1 MNPLLDQALIKNSHP
16 QFSEINNADFQPA
29 FEHWIAIG
37 RKEVD
42 AIVDLPTPADF
53 ENTIVAL
60 EFAGK
65 GLDRVTSIFFN
76 LNSAETNDEMQ
87 KIAQEVAPLLSEF
100 TNDILLNESLFK
112 RVKEV
117 HENVDRSELNA
128 EQRILLD
135 KTYKGFV
142 RNGAL
147 LNDEDKQRLRE
158 IDVALSKW
166 SLTFGENIL
175 AETNAYELVIEDEKD
190 LHGLPDFAKEQAA
203 ETAKEKGKEGKWVI
217 TLDYPSYVPFM
228 TYAENRSLRKELS
241 LAFGARAF
249 QGNDKDNR
257 HVVKKIVQL
266 RQERAE
272 LLGYK
277 THAHYV
283 LEERMAESPEKVM
296 HFLEEI
302 GKYGKAGA
310 AKDIEKLV
318 EFAEKHDGLTDLQRW
333 DFAYYSEKLK
343 KEAFE
348 IDDELIKPYF
358 SLDKVVAGGFETA
371 KKLYGISFKENK
383 KITVYHPDVKAF
395 NVTDESGQDLATF
408 YTDFFPRPGK
418 RDGAW
423 MTLYAGQYTAKNT
436 NYRPLVSIVCNFSKP
451 GKKQP
456 SLLTFNEVTTF
467 FHEFGHAL
475 HGILSQC
482 TFESLSG
489 PNVFW
494 DFVELPSQILENWC
508 YEKEC
513 LDLFATHYQTG
524 ETIPESLVDRIV
536 ASANFM
542 EGYQTMRQLS
552 FGMLDMAWHGKDN
565 RTVEDVAAFEE
576 KVMSPFHLLPP
587 LPETNMSCSFSHI
600 FQGGY
605 SAGYYSYKWA
615 EVLDADAFDYFKSK
629 GIFDSEVATAFRKH
643 ILEAGGSEHPM
654 VLYKKFRGQAP
665 EVKPL
670 LKRAGLLLED

>member
-1 MNPLLDQALIKNSHP
+1 MNPLLDQALIQNTPP

-29 FEHWIAIG
+29 FEHWIAVG

-42 AIVDLPTPADF
+42 AIVDLPAPADF
-53 ENTIVAL
+53 ENTFVAL

-65 GLDRVTSIFFN
+65 GLDRVASIFFN

-87 KIAQEVAPLLSEF
+87 KIAQEVSPLLSEF
-100 TNDILLNESLFK
+100 SNDILLNESLFK

-117 HENVDRSELNA
+117 HENVDHSALNA
-128 EQRILLD
+128 EQRMLLD

-147 LNDEDKQRLRE
+147 LNDEDKQKLRK

-190 LHGLPDFAKEQAA
+190 LYGLPDFAKEQAA

-249 QGNDKDNR
+249 QGNDKDNQS
-257 HVVKKIVQL
+257 VVKKIVQL

-272 LLGYK
+272 LLGYN

-283 LEERMAESPEKVM
+283 LEERMAESPEKVI

-302 GKYGKAGA
+302 GEYGKPGA

-371 KKLYGISFKENK
+371 KKLYGISFQENK
-383 KITVYHPDVKAF
+383 DITVYHPDVKAYD
-395 NVTDESGQDLATF
+395 VRDESGQDLATF

-423 MTLYAGQYTAKNT
+423 MTLYAGQYIAKNT

-489 PNVFW
+489 PNVYW

-513 LDLFATHYQTG
+513 LDLFATHYETG
-524 ETIPESLVDRIV
+524 EAIPESLVNRII

-552 FGMLDMAWHGKDN
+552 FGMLDMAWHGQDN
-565 RTVEDVAAFEE
+565 REVKDVAAFENE
-576 KVMSPFHLLPP
+576 VMSPFYLLPP
-587 LPETNMSCSFSHI
+587 LPNTNMSCAFSHI

-629 GIFDSEVATAFRKH
+629 GIFDAEVATAFRKH

-654 VLYKKFRGQAP
+654 TLYKKFRGQAP
-665 EVKPL
+665 DVKPL
-670 LKRAGLLLED
+670 LKRAGLLHAD

>member
-1 MNPLLDQALIKNSHP
+1 MNVLLDKALIQNTPP
-16 QFSEINNADFQPA
+16 QFSNIKNEDFQPA
-29 FEHWIAIG
+29 FEHWMVEG
-37 RKEVD
+37 KEEID
-42 AIVDLPTPADF
+42 AIVQLPTPPNF
-53 ENTIVAL
+53 SNTIEAL
-60 EFAGK
+60 EYAGK
-65 GLDRVTSIFFN
+65 GLDRVASIFFN
-76 LNSAETNDEMQ
+76 LNSAETNDEIQ
-87 KIAQEVAPLLSEF
+87 EIAQQVSPLLTEF
-100 TNDILLNESLFK
+100 SNNILLNEDLFS

-117 HENVDRSELNA
+117 YDNIDRSALSA
-128 EQRILLD
+128 EQRMLLD

-147 LNDEDKQRLRE
+147 LNEADKKKLRQ
-158 IDVALSKW
+158 IDVELAKW
-166 SLTFGENIL
+166 SLTFGENVL
-175 AETNAYELVIEDEKD
+175 AETNAFELIIEDEND
-190 LHGLPDFAKEQAA
+190 LKGLPDFAKEQAA
-203 ETAKEKGKEGKWVI
+203 ETATEKGKEGKWII

-228 TYAENRSLRKELS
+228 TYADNRTLRKELS

-249 QGNDKDNR
+249 QENDRDNR
-257 HVVKKIVQL
+257 EVVKKIVQL
-266 RQERAE
+266 RQERAK

-283 LEERMAESPEKVM
+283 LEERMAASPDKVM

-302 GKYGKAGA
+302 GEYGKPGA

-318 EFAEKHDGLTDLQRW
+318 AFAEKHDGLTDLQRW
-333 DFAYYSEKLK
+333 DFAYYAEKLK

-358 SLDKVVAGGFETA
+358 SLDSVVQGGFDTA
-371 KKLYGISFKENK
+371 QKLYGITFQENK
-383 KITVYHPDVKAF
+383 NIPVYHPDVK
-395 NVTDESGQDLATF
+395 VYDVIDEDGEPLATF
-408 YTDFFPRPGK
+408 YTDFFPRSGK
-418 RDGAW
+418 RAGAW
-423 MTLYAGQYTAKNT
+423 MTLYAGQYQSKDT

-482 TFESLSG
+482 KYESLSG
-489 PNVFW
+489 PNVYW
-494 DFVELPSQILENWC
+494 DFVELPSQLLENWC

-513 LDLFATHYQTG
+513 LDLFAKHYETG
-524 ETIPESLVDRIV
+524 ENIPESLVNRIIK
-536 ASANFM
+536 SANFM

-552 FGMLDMAWHGKDN
+552 FGMLDMAWHGREN
-565 RTVEDVAAFEE
+565 NEVSDVAAFEDE
-576 KVMSPFHLLPP
+576 VMSPFHLLPP
-587 LPETNMSCSFSHI
+587 LPNTNMSCSFSHI

-629 GIFDSEVATAFRKH
+629 GIFDKKVAMSFKKH

-654 VLYKKFRGQAP
+654 KLYKNFRGQAP
-665 EVKPL
+665 SVKPL
-670 LKRAGLLLED
+670 LKRAGLLHDD